1 MVNQLDDIDAQIMFW
16 MRENARITIKELADK
31 IGTRRSTIYAHLN
44 KLQDPIHGMI
54 KGYTVI
60 PNFKSIGN
68 YMTVFI
74 LISVRHTDLMKDYKA
89 VNKALS
95 KIPQILEVHS
105 VTGEFDHLLKVR
117 GESLEKIGETVFV
130 ELKKI
135 SGVDRMYTLP
145 VFYTQ
150 KEELSNQPI
159 DFDSM

>member
-1 MVNQLDDIDAQIMFW
+1 
-16 MRENARITIKELADK
+16 
-31 IGTRRSTIYAHLN
+31 
-44 KLQDPIHGMI
+44 
-54 KGYTVI
+54 
-60 PNFKSIGN
+60 
-68 YMTVFI
+68 MTVFI
-74 LISVRHTDLMKDYKA
+74 LIRHTDGMKDYKA

-130 ELKKI
+130 DLKKI
-135 SGVDRMYTLP
+135 EGVDRMYTLP

-159 DFDSM
+159 DFDSL